1 MNNIEKIT
9 YIQNKID
16 IYNKEYVI
24 YDVKT
29 DLLNEIAGLL
39 KELKKPQTLA
49 EFLGWEED
57 SEYIY
62 KDYKYK
68 IINNTLHFT
77 NTKNHWTKI
86 CDFDDFRQA
95 KKVIFPKKYQLK
107 LKQEYVDFFDT
118 FGGKNLLSLYN
129 DEEFMINDVDCEDDR
144 WKIKFTEEEI
154 KDIVLPKFL
163 NLDMFDKVEVK

>member
-1 MNNIEKIT
+1 M
-9 YIQNKID
+9 
-16 IYNKEYVI
+16 
-24 YDVKT
+24 
-29 DLLNEIAGLL
+29 

-49 EFLGWEED
+49 EFLGWEENA
-57 SEYIY
+57 EYVY

-68 IINNTLHFT
+68 IINNTLCFT
-77 NTKNHWTKI
+77 RNKNNWIKI
-86 CDFDDFRQA
+86 CDFNITGLRQA
-95 KKVIFPKKYQLK
+95 EKVICPKKYQLK
-107 LKQEYVDFFDT
+107 VKQEYVDFFDT